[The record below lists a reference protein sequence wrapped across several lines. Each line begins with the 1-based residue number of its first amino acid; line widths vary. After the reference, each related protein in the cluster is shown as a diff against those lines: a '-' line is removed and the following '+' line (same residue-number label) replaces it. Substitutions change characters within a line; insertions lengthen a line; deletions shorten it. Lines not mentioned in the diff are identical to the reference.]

1 MYTLQCCPN
10 LEMEFDSI
18 FVHFSLTDLVCQDA
32 HLQGKGG
39 CAVKTVS
46 FTQKSSTL
54 LTFYAVHLTQ
64 MQNI

>member
-1 MYTLQCCPN
+1 
-10 LEMEFDSI
+10 MEFDSI

-46 FTQKSSTL
+46 FTQKSSAL